1 MPIIALGSNNKHI
14 HNFRTKTLFECI
26 LQEKTN
32 HKIQNIICSGGI
44 VWKNIIS
51 EGEKMAKMLQKMQIS
66 EIHPD
71 IDVHIETKST
81 DTAKN
86 IRNSLILIA
95 ENELQIPN
103 EKICIFTSDF
113 HIERTR
119 QFAEY
124 ILETEFPDMPI
135 SKIEMLSAENYASD
149 SHERHLLGHPSW
161 IEMHEN
167 FKKWEREW
175 LLVPIEKRERN
186 KPELKQ

>member
-14 HNFRTKTLFECI
+14 HNFRSKTLFECI
-26 LQEKTN
+26 LQEKTQ

-44 VWKNIIS
+44 VGNSSIS
-51 EGEKMAKMLQKMQIS
+51 EAEKMAKKLEKMQIS
-66 EIHPD
+66 DIHPD
-71 IDVHIETKST
+71 IDIHVETKST

-95 ENELQIPN
+95 ENEFEIPD

-124 ILETEFPDMPI
+124 ILETEFPDLPI
-135 SKIEMLSAENYASD
+135 SRIEMLSAENYATD
-149 SHERHLLGHPSW
+149 SHERHLLDHPSW
-161 IEMHEN
+161 IQMHEN
-167 FKKWEREW
+167 FKK
-175 LLVPIEKRERN
+175 
-186 KPELKQ
+186 